1 MRWRLV
7 VGVVIFFSLVEVV
20 LGAGLLSPTLFSG
33 RDSANG
39 AAMVTAQSGP
49 ASGNAIVRENALAGS
64 SSWKIPAGQQATIQ
78 IQAYASAT
86 SVLPGKTL
94 TFYVSTQQN
103 GMQYWLDI
111 YRLGWYGGDGGR
123 LILSVGAQVGH
134 AQGYYNDAT
143 HQLVG
148 CISCVIDKH
157 TGLIEAN
164 WQSSYALP
172 IPTTWTTGIYLAKF
186 TGTDNMQTYVP
197 FDVLGNF
204 PSEYVVVTPDTT
216 YEAYNNWGGSS
227 LYGTDNGMFNESEN
241 GQKAVKVSFDRPYV
255 QEAGSSQVLVFEVD
269 AIRWMERQG
278 YDLSYISNLDLDR
291 DPGQLLRHK
300 AYISLGHDE
309 YWTKAMRDGMRDAR
323 DSGVGLAFLGANA
336 AYWQMRFE
344 PDSRGV
350 AYRTVVCYKVSTS
363 EHNLALDP
371 AYPKDITHVTAR
383 WRDPVLGR
391 PENALV
397 GVMYSDLTQKHLGFP
412 WRVSTSTGSFLLMGT
427 GLQAGQ
433 HYGCG
438 LVGYEWDR
446 VFANGAT
453 PKGLQIIST
462 SSTVNDSNVPDQ
474 GNTTYYI
481 APSGA
486 MVFATGS
493 IYWTSAL
500 DSYRLHTDAECIGQ
514 ELVVPG
520 IQRLMANVMKALAVH
535 HTLPS

>member
-1 MRWRLV
+1 
-7 VGVVIFFSLVEVV
+7 
-20 LGAGLLSPTLFSG
+20 
-33 RDSANG
+33 
-39 AAMVTAQSGP
+39 MVTAQSGP
-49 ASGNAIVRENALAGS
+49 VAANAIVPENALAGS
-64 SSWKIPAGQQATIQ
+64 SSWKIPSGQEATTQ
-78 IQAYASAT
+78 IQAYANAT

-94 TFYVSTQQN
+94 TFYVSTRQN

-111 YRLGWYGGDGGR
+111 YRLGWYGGSGGR
-123 LILSVGAQVGH
+123 LMVSVGAQVGH

-148 CISCVIDKH
+148 CISCMIDKH

-164 WQSSYALP
+164 WQLSYTLT

-186 TGTDNMQTYVP
+186 MGFDGMQTYVP

-204 PSEYVVVTPDTT
+204 SSRYVVVTPDTT
-216 YEAYNNWGGSS
+216 DEAYNNWGGSS
-227 LYGTDNGMFNESEN
+227 LYETDNGMFSESDN
-241 GQKAVKVSFDRPYV
+241 GQKAGKVSFDRPYV

-269 AIRWMERQG
+269 AIRWMEQQG

-300 AYISLGHDE
+300 ASISLGHDE
-309 YWTKAMRDGMRDAR
+309 YWTKAMRDGVRDAR
-323 DSGVGLAFLGANA
+323 DSGVGLAFLGADA

-363 EHNLALDP
+363 QHNLALDP

-383 WRDPVLGR
+383 WRDPILGR

-397 GVMYSDLTQKHLGFP
+397 GVMYSDLTHKRLGFP
-412 WRVSTSTGSFLLMGT
+412 WRVSTSAGAFLLKGT
-427 GLQAGQ
+427 GLQTGQ

-453 PKGLQIIST
+453 PKGLQVIST
-462 SSTVNDSNVPDQ
+462 SSTVNDSDVSDQ
-474 GNTTYYI
+474 SNTTYYI

-493 IYWTSAL
+493 GYWTSAL

-520 IQRLMANVMKALAVH
+520 IQRLMANVMKALVVH